1 MLDEHFREY
10 SKNLSAPELWELS
23 DQLTRLGRTLSDL
36 AIEVDI
42 PDMPALG
49 IKGGKMDLQRFIY
62 WNFIKCYWNPEMG
75 FDVSKTINFDWYAP
89 STAFRYTMDEFTQML
104 EGSGFVPDFLR
115 SEEACHTGRF
125 HK

>member
-1 MLDEHFREY
+1 
-10 SKNLSAPELWELS
+10 
-23 DQLTRLGRTLSDL
+23 
-36 AIEVDI
+36 
-42 PDMPALG
+42 
-49 IKGGKMDLQRFIY
+49 
-62 WNFIKCYWNPEMG
+62 MG

-104 EGSGFVPDFLR
+104 KGSGFVPDFLR